1 MAFEID
7 RHNETSNAEKP
18 MNRYLVVKATEVEA
32 TSMTEVV
39 EKYKNPE
46 NVAYIDLKMTGGIA
60 QDEFIELMAVSF
72 PALVSEE
79 QGPWPNREQV
89 GERKWSK

>member
-1 MAFEID
+1 
-7 RHNETSNAEKP
+7 

-72 PALVSEE
+72 PASVSEQE
-79 QGPWPNREQV
+79 GPRP